1 MGLFFPFFLPSLDI
15 VPNSIDALTLA
26 GVLDRL
32 ARLDQHVSV
41 GITLGTFL
49 KPIPNQFKA

>member
-1 MGLFFPFFLPSLDI
+1 MGLFFLPSLDI
-15 VPNSIDALTLA
+15 VPNSIDVLTLA

-32 ARLDQHVSV
+32 ARLDQHVWV